1 MKKFTVLCLA
11 GLLVLAFGATGYAQ
25 APTLTWSG
33 TGYFEIGTYWTQN
46 VPAYGNVA
54 SSGTYRI
61 APAAYST
68 FSGAPFFSPL
78 NVPGNL
84 LDRKVAFWDQRTRL
98 WITGAMGK
106 ELSGTVYFEIDGTWG
121 GASNL
126 TSVTRDANNVGAWN
140 ADRTAVEVAGAYL
153 TFGIP
158 YFGIPVP
165 MTMQIGVQPL
175 AIRPAILVYSDGA
188 GITGGIKLDPVLIK
202 PVYFKA
208 LEGGVGTADDV
219 DIYGLEATAK
229 LGTFSLGGYGLYYNM
244 NSYPFQVAAP
254 NATSLAAFGAT
265 LFPQV
270 QGTQRAKMWWLGAYA
285 DGKLGPVNLNF
296 DVIYDY
302 GRVLSKGNVDV
313 PNVKYSGWVSR
324 LKVDFPMDQFN
335 IGVTGMYA
343 SGTDANRSSA
353 SGQPGTLTASGALAD
368 KVGSF
373 VVPPGSEAGPI
384 NSESVVVYSMWA
396 GSTGGAG
403 LLESANYQALSRG
416 PFGGSWFAKLYA
428 SVKATPSYKIT
439 LQGLYIG
446 DTTKNGNT
454 YGTAVIP
461 GTAVLRDDKRI
472 GVEADVISEWSIY
485 KNLLFSAGVGYLWA
499 GPAMDLRQGAL
510 FDNFSMKNPW
520 AVRTDLKYFF

>member
-33 TGYFEIGTYWTQN
+33 TGYFEIGTYWTMN
-46 VPAYGNVA
+46 VPAYGNMA
-54 SSGTYRI
+54 GSGMYRV

-68 FSGAPFFSPL
+68 FGGASTGYAPTSA
-78 NVPGNL
+78 

-126 TSVTRDANNVGAWN
+126 TAITREANNVGAWN
-140 ADRTAVEVAGAYL
+140 ADKSAVEVAGAYL

-158 YFGIPVP
+158 YFGIPAP

-188 GITGGIKLDPVLIK
+188 GITGGIKLDPVMIK

-208 LEGGVGTADDV
+208 LEGAVQTADDV

-229 LGTFSLGGYGLYYNM
+229 LGTFSIGGYGLYYNM
-244 NSYPFQVAAP
+244 NSYPFQVSVP
-254 NATSLAAFGAT
+254 NATLALAG
-265 LFPQV
+265 LSPQA
-270 QGTQRAKMWWLGAYA
+270 QGTQRAKMWWLGVYA
-285 DGKLGPVNLNF
+285 DGKAGPVNLNF
-296 DVIYDY
+296 DAIYDY
-302 GRVLSKGNVDV
+302 GRVLSKGNFDV

-343 SGTDANRSSA
+343 SGTDANRSSS
-353 SGQPGTLTASGALAD
+353 SGQPGTLSASGALSD

-472 GVEADVISEWSIY
+472 GVEADVISEWNIY

-510 FDNFSMKNPW
+510 LDNFSMKNPW